1 MEGIV
6 QVGTKIVREC
16 TMTAVAT
23 KDVREAAQYLVA
35 QEEYRLQ
42 SRMLAYK
49 AVGSKVGTST
59 MWVRRF
65 VRGYEGSRLN
75 WAVGERILALR
86 NAYENLCAR
95 VEDNNEHLRREILN
109 AATESNNDEH
119 RIAGATMATEDAPLS
134 K

>member
-1 MEGIV
+1 
-6 QVGTKIVREC
+6 
-16 TMTAVAT
+16 MTAVAT

-95 VEDNNEHLRREILN
+95 VEENNNYLRREIGN
-109 AATESNNDEH
+109 AATEGDSNEH
-119 RIAGATMATEDAPLS
+119 LAEGEEALEESYFGPWQIG